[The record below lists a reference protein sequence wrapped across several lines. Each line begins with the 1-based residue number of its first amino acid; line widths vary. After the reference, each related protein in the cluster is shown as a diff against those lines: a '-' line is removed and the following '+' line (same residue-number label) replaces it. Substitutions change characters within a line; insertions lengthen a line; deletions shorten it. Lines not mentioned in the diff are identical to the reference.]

1 MTDKMRELLDRYEL
15 YARARG
21 FSPASIGHVRRCVGF
36 FDDFL
41 HGNTDAGKV
50 TADDF
55 RRFLSDLRERPVWG
69 GLKGEKGR
77 RLSGTSQNT
86 YARAVKAFFDWL
98 KAEDIITN
106 NPLAA
111 VPAPRKPKTM
121 PKIYSENELNAV
133 FKAAAT
139 NIRDQAIFYLFL
151 DSGVRLAELSRLK
164 VSDIDL
170 LEGEFKVLGKGGKE
184 RFAYFSPLTA
194 ASLDSYVKKHRYAAA
209 PNERLFVAADGHP
222 LSTSGIQ
229 SLLERL
235 GRRAGIKERLSPHK
249 LRHTWATL
257 SLKYGGNLEYI
268 RKILGHS
275 DIQTT
280 SEAYLNVQDADVK
293 AAYMNFS
300 PLANLKAAGDGKR
313 FVLPDERRPRDQQE
327 VPGTQPQ
334 QKLYEETPHK
344 QEIRASAKKLA
355 EGIRLPSLT
364 DNRMWDDLPTEFLP
378 GKYFLPIGEIDI
390 GKNRQ
395 VSVKYHMDTG
405 ITTPRLLERLYSHL
419 STSGFPK
426 FSELVGEQG
435 KLERWAGEVGQY
447 CKAGINLLKLI
458 IDDVEAHRTN
468 VFFGDETKPG
478 LTKWFPLTVWS
489 DVIQKAGG
497 YSWIRQSW
505 YHPPENISGSNLWR
519 LRCGAYPIGIAK
531 TKTRL
536 KTYENWHKT
545 LRENYAISQAVKDIN
560 KRHLKLD
567 ETATQI
573 KQLFLDFSDM
583 EHLPGSCD
591 L

>member
-1 MTDKMRELLDRYEL
+1 MRELLERYEL

-21 FSPASIGHVRRCVGF
+21 FSLASIKHTRRCVGF

-41 HGNTDAGKV
+41 QGNTDVGKV

-77 RLSGTSQNT
+77 LLSGTSQNT
-86 YARAVKAFFDWL
+86 YARAVKAFFGWS
-98 KAEDIITN
+98 KAEGIIAN

-111 VPAPRKPKTM
+111 VPAPRKPKTV
-121 PKIYSENELNAV
+121 PKVYSENELNAV
-133 FKAAAT
+133 FEAAKA

-151 DSGVRLAELSRLK
+151 DSGVRLGELSRIK
-164 VSDIDL
+164 VADIDTQ
-170 LEGEFKVLGKGGKE
+170 EGSFKVLGKGGKE
-184 RFAYFSPLTA
+184 RFAYFSPVTA
-194 ASLDSYVKKHRYAAA
+194 ASLDSYLKKRRPATTR
-209 PNERLFVAADGHP
+209 NERFFLAADGQP
-222 LSTSGIQ
+222 LSASGIQ

-235 GRRAGIKERLSPHK
+235 GRRAGIKERLAPHK
-249 LRHTWATL
+249 LRHTLATL

-275 DIQTT
+275 DIKTT
-280 SEAYLNVQDADVK
+280 SESYLNVQDEDVK
-293 AAYMNFS
+293 AAYRNFS
-300 PLANLKAAGDGKR
+300 PLANLKAAGAGKG
-313 FVLPDERRPRDQQE
+313 FVLPDDGKPADQQK
-327 VPGTQPQ
+327 VPGSQPQ

-364 DNRMWDDLPTEFLP
+364 DNRMWDDLPMEFLP

-390 GKNRQ
+390 GKNKQ
-395 VSVKYHMDTG
+395 VSVKYHLDTG

-435 KLERWAGEVGQY
+435 KLEGWAGEVGQY
-447 CKAGINLLKLI
+447 CKAGLNLLKVI
-458 IDDVEAHRTN
+458 INDVEAYRAN
-468 VFFGDETKPG
+468 IFFGDETKPG
-478 LTKWFPLTVWS
+478 LTKWFPLMVWS
-489 DVIQKAGG
+489 DAIQKAGG
-497 YSWIRQSW
+497 YSWIRESW
-505 YHPPENISGSNLWR
+505 YHPPENIAGSNLWR

-545 LRENYAISQAVKDIN
+545 LRENYTVSPAVKDIN